1 MYAKTHT
8 YFEHLC
14 LDWLLRLDWGETRQQ
29 GRNLPRYRAEMIQV
43 PTTRSPSHLLL
54 RRQEIDRRC
63 RWEQLRTG
71 KAHRRL
77 VRRQR
82 GRAQRQ
88 RLAPTSS
95 GPDHPTAAAGLRQK
109 TITTID
115 ATPDDGAEVT
125 VVGTARS
132 LARPCFILWIWRL
145 RWHVP
150 LPAWIVYRYIDSS
163 VVFQVVDIACPSLTR
178 CDATSGHLIY
188 AVTSNYVEVTA
199 HREECLSMGAGDG
212 SRRSAL

>member
-125 VVGTARS
+125 VVGTAVLHS
-132 LARPCFILWIWRL
+132 M
-145 RWHVP
+145 
-150 LPAWIVYRYIDSS
+150 D
-163 VVFQVVDIACPSLTR
+163 LTV
-178 CDATSGHLIY
+178 
-188 AVTSNYVEVTA
+188 AVTRAATRVN
-199 HREECLSMGAGDG
+199 CLQIYWLFRCISSCWYCVSIFDAM
-212 SRRSAL
+212 RRNFRSFDIRRH